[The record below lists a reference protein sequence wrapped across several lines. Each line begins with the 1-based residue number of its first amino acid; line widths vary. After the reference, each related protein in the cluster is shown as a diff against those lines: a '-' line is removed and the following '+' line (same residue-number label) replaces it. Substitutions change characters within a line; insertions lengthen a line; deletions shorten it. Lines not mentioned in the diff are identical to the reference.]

1 MNKNQLVVNT
11 LVFLN
16 DLKNGINQSIIMDTI
31 NELGIK
37 NIEVRREFI
46 KDFDNELETIREK
59 SKLYN
64 MNIYYSVPEW
74 MYKEN
79 KLLVDDIEKYL
90 KEAKKM
96 NCHQVKLNIGQYD
109 EVTVEDIEI
118 LNKFSKKYKVKLT
131 VENDQTSLNGKSEFI
146 NKFLVQAKKLG
157 GDITFTF
164 DIGNWVFQEEDP
176 LKNADLLKAFVTY
189 IHLKDMDKE
198 RNNVLLN
205 EGVIDWEKVIDKLPK
220 DLPIALEYPCNTKEI
235 LQLEIN
241 KIYKRWGKIQ

>member
-46 KDFDNELETIREK
+46 KDFDKELETIREK

-176 LKNADLLKAFVTY
+176 LKNAALLKSFVTY

-241 KIYKRWGKIQ
+241 KIYKRWGKI

>member
-16 DLKNGINQSIIMDTI
+16 DLKNGINQSLIMDTI
-31 NELGIK
+31 NDLGIK

-46 KDFDNELETIREK
+46 KDFDKELETIREK

-118 LNKFSKKYKVKLT
+118 LNKFSGKYKVKLT

-176 LKNADLLKAFVTY
+176 LKNAALLKSFVTY

>member
-46 KDFDNELETIREK
+46 KDFDKELETIREK

-146 NKFLVQAKKLG
+146 NKFLVQVKKLG

-205 EGVIDWEKVIDKLPK
+205 EGVIDWKKVIDKLPK
-220 DLPIALEYPCNTKEI
+220 DLPIALEYPCNTKQI

-241 KIYKRWGKIQ
+241 KIYERWGKIQ

>member
-46 KDFDNELETIREK
+46 KDFDKELETIREK

-118 LNKFSKKYKVKLT
+118 LNKFSEIYKVKLT

>member
-146 NKFLVQAKKLG
+146 NKFLVQVKKLG

-220 DLPIALEYPCNTKEI
+220 DLPIALEYPCNTKQI

>member
-16 DLKNGINQSIIMDTI
+16 DLKNGINQSLIMDTI
-31 NELGIK
+31 NDLGIK

-146 NKFLVQAKKLG
+146 NKFLVQVKKLG

-176 LKNADLLKAFVTY
+176 LKNAELLKSFVTY